1 MHSENWDDLR
11 YVLAVA
17 ETGSVLQA
25 AKHLGVNHATVLRR
39 VAAFEERYE
48 TTLFER
54 TSQGYQL
61 LADRAHVIRAAHTAE
76 VAMQEVHRLANG
88 GRLTLHG
95 TVRVTSTDTLCSAIL
110 PRFVAELKAEEQNLA
125 ITLLSSNSHLDFS
138 RAQASIAVRP
148 SVQLPED
155 MVGEVATEL
164 RFAAYASDCEQ
175 RSWLGLSGP
184 LTRSV
189 AGKWMDEHVPADQ
202 ITIAADSFLTLQ
214 AMAALGHGIAILPC
228 FVGDRDDRLVRR
240 PNVMPVL
247 TVPIWVAHHVDAVET
262 QQMRAVKRCLLRF
275 LADQRETGG

>member
-1 MHSENWDDLR
+1 MHNENWDDLR

-61 LADRAHVIRAAHTAE
+61 IADRAQVIRAAQAAE

-95 TVRVTSTDTLCSAIL
+95 TVRVASTDTLCGVIL
-110 PRFVAELKAEEQNLA
+110 PRFVAELRAEEKNLT
-125 ITLLSSNSHLDFS
+125 ITLLSSNTYLDFS
-138 RAQASIAVRP
+138 RELGSIAVRP
-148 SVQLPED
+148 SAHLPEN
-155 MVGEVATEL
+155 MIGEVATEL
-164 RFAAYASDCEQ
+164 HFAAYASDHQ
-175 RSWLGLSGP
+175 KKNWLGLSGP

-189 AGKWMDEHVPADQ
+189 AGKWMDENVPADQ
-202 ITIAADSFLTLQ
+202 LTIAADSFLTLQ
-214 AMAALGHGIAILPC
+214 AMAALGHGIAVLPC
-228 FVGDRDDRLVRR
+228 FVGDSDDRLVRLFKA
-240 PNVMPVL
+240 MPVL
-247 TVPIWVAHHVDAVET
+247 TVPLWVAHHVDAVET

-275 LADQRETGG
+275 LADQREIAG